1 MSGTADTNGAIATP
15 DGLFL
20 DAGDPVGALY
30 TRTVFSNLNHYA
42 DAIAPACVNWT
53 SGPASVSARVVEPDG
68 TLAAGVWYRLGVWG
82 AVPGPVP
89 GRRDAVP
96 IPDPPPR
103 REHRRR
109 LHDLSGGHFD
119 ARRPRHRPRPG
130 RGLRVAGLDH
140 EQQRRRGAWGD
151 PGRRRQRLPGPA
163 LTPWRGPA
171 LVREE
176 GTVRDFGGDTSSVLT
191 AWAAAKVYTQTTSP
205 ASTPQLA
212 ALHISQAVG

>member
-82 AVPGPVP
+82 PFPVLFRADGTPYRFRIRLHGGSTGGAFTIFRVVISTPDDRDIDRDLAEDFAWQGSTTSSSAVEVPGVTQ
-89 GRRDAVP
+89 GDDASAFLARLDAVEGS
-96 IPDPPPR
+96 R
-103 REHRRR
+103 
-109 LHDLSGGHFD
+109 
-119 ARRPRHRPRPG
+119 
-130 RGLRVAGLDH
+130 
-140 EQQRRRGAWGD
+140 
-151 PGRRRQRLPGPA
+151 
-163 LTPWRGPA
+163 